1 MSGAYEADDF
11 MAEWEKIEA
20 DWEERVNERVETL
33 EWRAMLIA
41 LVGKL
46 NDAKVEM
53 QSAETAL
60 CVAIA
65 RANKAREMCLSIA
78 GCIEAVSKMVRQ

>member
-1 MSGAYEADDF
+1 MSNDYQADDF
-11 MAEWEKIEA
+11 QAEWEKIEA
-20 DWEERVNERVETL
+20 DWEQRVTERVETL

-41 LVGKL
+41 LVGRL
-46 NDAKVEM
+46 DVAKTEL

-78 GCIEAVSKMVRQ
+78 GCLEAVSRMVRT